1 MYNIWTER
9 RWIFRPSN
17 GLLRVRRNEDLVSF
31 VLCLAVIFIGSMLLW
46 QAFEEYSR
54 AKLTTRWPT
63 ALGRVMES
71 AIEPVADGGDTRWR
85 PMVRYMYDV
94 KGQTVISA
102 GISPAT
108 ARDTYGE
115 SEARE
120 LIAAYPPNTA
130 VVIFYN
136 PEHVTDSL
144 LDHSLPRFVWL
155 SLFAGLALVSAGAA
169 RLLVSYRVFWR

>member
-1 MYNIWTER
+1 MYNIWTDK

-31 VLCLAVIFIGSMLLW
+31 VLCLTVIFIGSMLLW

-54 AKLTTRWPT
+54 AKLMTRWPT
-63 ALGRVMES
+63 SLGRVIES
-71 AIEPVADGGDTRWR
+71 HLEPVAEGGDTRWR

-108 ARDTYGE
+108 ARDAYGE
-115 SEARE
+115 SDARE
-120 LIAAYPPNTA
+120 MVVAYPPNTS
-130 VVIFYN
+130 VVVFYN
-136 PEHVTDSL
+136 PERITDSV
-144 LDHSLPRFVWL
+144 LDHALPRFAWL
-155 SLFAGLALVSAGAA
+155 SLFAGLGLVSAGAA
-169 RLLVSYRVFWR
+169 RLLVSHRVFWR